1 LPYDRLE
8 SAFGVSLVS
17 RYAAKTTVSVER
29 SRAEIETTLTRYG
42 AEQFMYGWDQGGALI
57 AFVVRTD
64 SGQRRQVRFQL
75 PLPSRDLRE
84 FTHHSRGARTAT
96 ESERLWEQAC
106 RQRWRALLLVVK
118 AKLEA
123 VETGIATFEDE
134 FLAYIMLPDGR
145 TVGGWV
151 GPQLEAAYDPDRG
164 IMPSG
169 LPLLEIESGES
180 E

>member
-1 LPYDRLE
+1 M
-8 SAFGVSLVS
+8 SGG
-17 RYAAKTTVSVER
+17 RYAARTSVSVER
-29 SRAEIETTLTRYG
+29 SRAEIESTLVRYG
-42 AEQFMYGWDQGGALI
+42 AEQFMYGWDAQGALI
-57 AFVVRTD
+57 AFVVEV
-64 SGQRRQVRFQL
+64 SPGQKRQVRFHL

-84 FTHHSRGARTAT
+84 FTHHSRGARSAA
-96 ESERLWEQAC
+96 EAERLWEQAC

-123 VETGIATFEDE
+123 VETGIASFEDE

-164 IMPSG
+164 IMPTT
-169 LPLLEIESGES
+169 LPLLALERGDGGE
-180 E
+180 